1 MRKFYTLK
9 KIYRFLL
16 IIPLLLMGLS
26 QVRASLSKGDLAV
39 IGMNGD
45 VDVSSTVRSFAVVAL
60 NTIAANET
68 IYITDRGWINGSP
81 GNFTV
86 NTTLDGTIRW
96 TTSSTITAGTV
107 IIFKLN
113 MASSVNKTVSA
124 AKGDGIAIPGADVSI
139 LSGWTNSVVTSLPW
153 NNASGDQLLIY
164 QGTDSNPSFIFAFNN
179 VRTTGT
185 NNGSGGWF
193 VNPSSVTGS
202 PNTAT
207 SSILYSELPSE
218 LASTNYAI
226 GFLTNSSSDSRYPN
240 MSYVPGLSSGT
251 KATWLADITN
261 TGKWTGNSAGSPF
274 NFGLGFGSNS
284 LTQFS
289 ITSGVQ
295 APTVTS
301 VSVPPN
307 NTYKIGETLSFTVN
321 FSGNVT
327 VTGTP
332 QLELTVGSASK
343 LANYISGSGT
353 SALTFSYTVASGDL
367 DADGVTVGLLGLNGG
382 TIMDGSNN
390 NASLTLNNVA
400 STANVLVDGVAP
412 TVVISSTAGASGGST
427 GTSPIPFTVTFSES
441 ITGFTAGDVTVGN
454 ATISG
459 FSGSG
464 TTYTFNATPTANG
477 AVTIN
482 VSANVA
488 QDAAGNGNTAA
499 SQFSITYTQAVTA
512 APVVVSPANGSLV
525 STTTPGYS
533 GTATA
538 GATITV
544 YVDGTSSGTTT
555 ATGGNWSLTQPTALA
570 QGSHTVYATAQVA
583 GNAVS
588 ANSNT
593 NIFTVDN
600 LAPVVVISSTAG
612 ASGGSTST
620 SPIPFTITFSESVT
634 GFVAGDVTVG
644 NATISGFSGSGT
656 TYTFNAT
663 PTAIGAVTIN
673 IAANVAQDA
682 AGNGNTASA
691 TYTLTALP
699 SNVVPILTTT
709 GGSTAFSGS
718 AVAIDAGLTVTDA
731 DNTTL
736 ASATVIITG
745 NFQTGQDV
753 LAFSN
758 TSTTLYGN
766 IIGSFDSNNG
776 TLTLSSGGATA
787 TVAQWQSSLRA
798 ITYANSAS
806 TPNTAT
812 RTISF
817 RVNDGISN
825 SNTATKNVTVSNQP
839 ALTSSVTSQTNVAC
853 NGGSN
858 GSATI
863 SVSGGTPG
871 YTYSWSP
878 SGGTAATATGLSAGT
893 YTCTITDANGLTKT
907 QNVTITQPTA
917 ITATT
922 SQTNV
927 ACNGASNGSASVTA
941 AGGAGGYTYSWS
953 PSGGTAATA
962 TGLSA
967 GTYTCTITDANN
979 CQIIKTFTITQPTAI
994 TATTSQTNVACNGAS
1009 NGSASVTA
1017 SGGAGGYTY
1026 SWSPS
1031 GGTAAT
1037 ATGLSAGTYTCTI
1050 TDANNCQIIKTFT
1063 ITQPTAITATTSQTN
1078 VACNGASNGS
1088 ASVTASGGAG
1098 GYTYSWSP
1106 SGGTSA
1112 TATGLSA
1119 GTYTCTITD
1128 ANNCQIIKTFTITQP
1143 TAITATTSQT
1153 NVACNGAS
1161 NGSASVTAA
1170 GGAGGYTY
1178 SWSPSGGTAAT
1189 ATGLSAGTY
1198 TCTITD
1204 ANNCQIIKTFTI
1216 TQPTAITATTSKTNV
1231 ACNGASNGS
1240 ASVTA
1245 SGGAGGYTYSWS
1257 PSGGT
1262 AATATGLSAGTYTC
1276 TITDANNCQIIKTF
1290 TITQPTA
1297 ITATTSQTNVACNGA
1312 SNGSASVTAAGG
1324 AGGYTYS
1331 WSPSGGTA
1339 ATATGLSAGTYTCTI
1354 TDANNCQII
1363 KTFTITQPTA
1373 ISATTSQTNVA
1384 CNGASNG
1391 SASVTAAGG
1400 AGGYTYSWSPSGGTS
1415 ATATGLSA
1423 GTYTCTITDANNC
1436 QIIKTFTIT
1445 QPTAISFTT
1454 IVLPGYDYNT
1464 GYSQTIVTSG
1474 GTGPKTY
1481 AVTAGSLPS
1490 GFSLSTAGQITGTST
1505 QISDSNFTV
1514 TVTDNNNCTATYNYV
1529 LKLNQIPVVVT
1540 ATASQTKVYGQNEP
1554 TLTYTVTPSLLSGDS
1569 FTGNLTRTAGE
1580 AVGTYTISQGT
1591 LSAGSKYL
1599 ITFVGADFT
1608 ITAKPI
1614 TVTAA
1619 VKSKTYGDA
1628 DPALTYTFAPALV
1641 TGDSFSGSLTRTPG
1655 ENVGT
1660 YAINQGT
1667 LALSSNYSLT
1677 YVGADLTISAKT
1689 ITVTAAAKSKT
1700 YGDADPALTYTFAPA
1715 LVTGDS
1721 FSGSLTRTPGENVG
1735 TYAINQGT
1743 LALSS
1748 NYSLTYVGADLTI
1761 GAKTITVT
1769 AAAKSKTYGDA
1780 DPALTYTFAPALV
1793 TGDSF
1798 SGSLTRTPGENVG
1811 TYAINQG
1818 TLALSSNYSLTY
1830 VGADLTIGAKTI
1842 TVTAAAKSKTY
1853 GDADPALTYTFAPAL
1868 VTGDSFS
1875 GSLTRI
1881 PGENVGTYAIN
1892 PGTLALSSNY
1902 TLTYV
1907 GADLTIGTKTITVT
1921 AAAKSKT
1928 YGDADPALT
1937 YTFAPA
1943 LVTGD
1948 SFSGSLTRT
1957 PGENVGTYAINQG
1970 TLALSSNYSLTYVG
1984 ADLTIGAKTITVTAA
1999 AKSKTYGDAD
2009 PALTYTFAPAL
2020 VTGDSFSGSLTRTPG
2035 ENVGTYAINQGTLA
2049 LSSNYTLTYVGADLT
2064 IGAKTITVT
2073 AAAKSKTYGDADPA
2087 LTYTFAPALVT
2098 GDSFSGSLT
2107 RTPGE
2112 NVGTYAINQGTL
2124 ALSSN
2129 YSLTYIG
2136 ADLTIGAKTITVTAA
2151 AKSKTYG
2158 DADPALTYTFA
2169 PALVTGDSFSG
2180 SLTRT
2185 PGENVGTYAIIQG
2198 TLSLSSNYSLTYVG
2212 ADLTIGAK
2220 TITVT
2225 AAAKSKTYGDAD
2237 PALTYTFAPALV
2249 TGDSF
2254 SGSLTRT
2261 PGENVGTYA
2270 INQGTLVLNGN
2281 YVISYLSNNL
2291 TISKSVLTVTA
2302 NNAVMCQSDGF
2313 PTFGVTYSGFKAGDN
2328 ENSLSTKP
2336 TVSTTANRNVA
2347 GSYVLSASGGVS
2359 NNYSFV
2365 YVNGTLIINAIPS
2378 VSIVSSKG
2386 TEISK
2391 GETSVLTAIGGTA
2404 YSWSAASGI
2413 VSGQNTASLNVRPLQ
2428 TTTYTV
2434 RVTNASGCIS
2444 SASITIKVNE
2454 DYKLV
2459 ANNIL
2464 TPNGD
2469 GINDTWFVQNID
2481 MYPNNEVRIFDRN
2494 GREMYSKKSYDNS
2507 WNGTIGGNDL
2517 AEGTYYYIITYGP
2530 NKLVQKGFIT
2540 IIRNR

>member
-1 MRKFYTLK
+1 
-9 KIYRFLL
+9 
-16 IIPLLLMGLS
+16 
-26 QVRASLSKGDLAV
+26 
-39 IGMNGD
+39 
-45 VDVSSTVRSFAVVAL
+45 
-60 NTIAANET
+60 
-68 IYITDRGWINGSP
+68 
-81 GNFTV
+81 
-86 NTTLDGTIRW
+86 
-96 TTSSTITAGTV
+96 
-107 IIFKLN
+107 
-113 MASSVNKTVSA
+113 
-124 AKGDGIAIPGADVSI
+124 
-139 LSGWTNSVVTSLPW
+139 
-153 NNASGDQLLIY
+153 
-164 QGTDSNPSFIFAFNN
+164 
-179 VRTTGT
+179 
-185 NNGSGGWF
+185 
-193 VNPSSVTGS
+193 
-202 PNTAT
+202 
-207 SSILYSELPSE
+207 
-218 LASTNYAI
+218 
-226 GFLTNSSSDSRYPN
+226 
-240 MSYVPGLSSGT
+240 
-251 KATWLADITN
+251 
-261 TGKWTGNSAGSPF
+261 
-274 NFGLGFGSNS
+274 
-284 LTQFS
+284 
-289 ITSGVQ
+289 
-295 APTVTS
+295 
-301 VSVPPN
+301 
-307 NTYKIGETLSFTVN
+307 
-321 FSGNVT
+321 
-327 VTGTP
+327 
-332 QLELTVGSASK
+332 
-343 LANYISGSGT
+343 
-353 SALTFSYTVASGDL
+353 
-367 DADGVTVGLLGLNGG
+367 
-382 TIMDGSNN
+382 
-390 NASLTLNNVA
+390 
-400 STANVLVDGVAP
+400 
-412 TVVISSTAGASGGST
+412 
-427 GTSPIPFTVTFSES
+427 
-441 ITGFTAGDVTVGN
+441 
-454 ATISG
+454 
-459 FSGSG
+459 
-464 TTYTFNATPTANG
+464 
-477 AVTIN
+477 
-482 VSANVA
+482 
-488 QDAAGNGNTAA
+488 
-499 SQFSITYTQAVTA
+499 
-512 APVVVSPANGSLV
+512 
-525 STTTPGYS
+525 
-533 GTATA
+533 
-538 GATITV
+538 
-544 YVDGTSSGTTT
+544 
-555 ATGGNWSLTQPTALA
+555 
-570 QGSHTVYATAQVA
+570 
-583 GNAVS
+583 
-588 ANSNT
+588 
-593 NIFTVDN
+593 
-600 LAPVVVISSTAG
+600 
-612 ASGGSTST
+612 
-620 SPIPFTITFSESVT
+620 
-634 GFVAGDVTVG
+634 
-644 NATISGFSGSGT
+644 
-656 TYTFNAT
+656 
-663 PTAIGAVTIN
+663 
-673 IAANVAQDA
+673 
-682 AGNGNTASA
+682 
-691 TYTLTALP
+691 
-699 SNVVPILTTT
+699 
-709 GGSTAFSGS
+709 
-718 AVAIDAGLTVTDA
+718 
-731 DNTTL
+731 
-736 ASATVIITG
+736 
-745 NFQTGQDV
+745 
-753 LAFSN
+753 
-758 TSTTLYGN
+758 
-766 IIGSFDSNNG
+766 
-776 TLTLSSGGATA
+776 
-787 TVAQWQSSLRA
+787 
-798 ITYANSAS
+798 
-806 TPNTAT
+806 
-812 RTISF
+812 
-817 RVNDGISN
+817 
-825 SNTATKNVTVSNQP
+825 
-839 ALTSSVTSQTNVAC
+839 
-853 NGGSN
+853 
-858 GSATI
+858 
-863 SVSGGTPG
+863 
-871 YTYSWSP
+871 
-878 SGGTAATATGLSAGT
+878 
-893 YTCTITDANGLTKT
+893 
-907 QNVTITQPTA
+907 
-917 ITATT
+917 
-922 SQTNV
+922 
-927 ACNGASNGSASVTA
+927 
-941 AGGAGGYTYSWS
+941 
-953 PSGGTAATA
+953 
-962 TGLSA
+962 
-967 GTYTCTITDANN
+967 
-979 CQIIKTFTITQPTAI
+979 QPTAI

-1017 SGGAGGYTY
+1017 SGGAG
-1026 SWSPS
+1026 S
-1031 GGTAAT
+1031 
-1037 ATGLSAGTYTCTI
+1037 
-1050 TDANNCQIIKTFT
+1050 
-1063 ITQPTAITATTSQTN
+1063 
-1078 VACNGASNGS
+1078 
-1088 ASVTASGGAG
+1088 
-1098 GYTYSWSP
+1098 
-1106 SGGTSA
+1106 
-1112 TATGLSA
+1112 
-1119 GTYTCTITD
+1119 
-1128 ANNCQIIKTFTITQP
+1128 
-1143 TAITATTSQT
+1143 
-1153 NVACNGAS
+1153 
-1161 NGSASVTAA
+1161 
-1170 GGAGGYTY
+1170 
-1178 SWSPSGGTAAT
+1178 
-1189 ATGLSAGTY
+1189 
-1198 TCTITD
+1198 
-1204 ANNCQIIKTFTI
+1204 
-1216 TQPTAITATTSKTNV
+1216 
-1231 ACNGASNGS
+1231 
-1240 ASVTA
+1240 
-1245 SGGAGGYTYSWS
+1245 
-1257 PSGGT
+1257 
-1262 AATATGLSAGTYTC
+1262 
-1276 TITDANNCQIIKTF
+1276 
-1290 TITQPTA
+1290 
-1297 ITATTSQTNVACNGA
+1297 
-1312 SNGSASVTAAGG
+1312 
-1324 AGGYTYS
+1324 YTYS

-1373 ISATTSQTNVA
+1373 IS
-1384 CNGASNG
+1384 
-1391 SASVTAAGG
+1391 
-1400 AGGYTYSWSPSGGTS
+1400 
-1415 ATATGLSA
+1415 
-1423 GTYTCTITDANNC
+1423 
-1436 QIIKTFTIT
+1436 
-1445 QPTAISFTT
+1445 FTT
-1454 IVLPGYDYNT
+1454 IVLPGYDYNM
-1464 GYSQTIVTSG
+1464 GYSQTILTSG
-1474 GTGPKTY
+1474 GTGSKTY

-1580 AVGTYTISQGT
+1580 DVGTYTISQGT

-1619 VKSKTYGDA
+1619 AKSKTYGDA

-1667 LALSSNYSLT
+1667 LALNSNYSLTYVGADLTIGAKTITVTAAAKSKTYGDADSALTYTFAPALVTGDSFSGSLTRTPGENVGTYAINQGTLALSNNYSLTYVGADLTIGAKTITVTAAAKSKTYGDADPALTYTFAPALVTGDSFSGSLTRTPGENVGTYAINQGTLSLSSNYSLT
-1677 YVGADLTISAKT
+1677 YVGADLTIGAKTITVMAAAKSKTYGDADPALTYTFAPALITGDSFSGSLTRTPGENVGTYAINQGTLALNSNYSLTYVGADLTIGAKT

-1818 TLALSSNYSLTY
+1818 TLSLSSNYSLTYIGADLTIGAKTITVTAAAKSKTFGDADPALSYTFAPALITGDSFSGSLTRTPGENVGTYAINQGTLALSSNYSLTY
-1830 VGADLTIGAKTI
+1830 VGADLTIGAKNIMVTAAAKSKTYGDADPALSYTFAPALVTGDSFSGSLTRTPGENVGTYAINQGTLSLSSNYSLTYAGADLTIGAKTI
-1842 TVTAAAKSKTY
+1842 TVTAAAKSKTYGDSDPALSYTFAPALVTGDSFSGSLTRTPGENVGTYAINQGTLALSSNYSLTYVGADLTISAKTITVTVAAKSKTY

-1875 GSLTRI
+1875 GSLTRT

-1892 PGTLALSSNY
+1892 QGTLALSSNY
-1902 TLTYV
+1902 SLTYV
-1907 GADLTIGTKTITVT
+1907 GADLTISAKTITVT
-1921 AAAKSKT
+1921 VAAKSKT

-1943 LVTGD
+1943 LITGD

-2020 VTGDSFSGSLTRTPG
+2020 
-2035 ENVGTYAINQGTLA
+2035 I
-2049 LSSNYTLTYVGADLT
+2049 
-2064 IGAKTITVT
+2064 
-2073 AAAKSKTYGDADPA
+2073 
-2087 LTYTFAPALVT
+2087 T

-2129 YSLTYIG
+2129 YSITYVG
-2136 ADLTIGAKTITVTAA
+2136 ADLTIGAKTITVTVA

-2158 DADPALTYTFA
+2158 DSDPALTYTFA
-2169 PALVTGDSFSG
+2169 PALITGDSFSG

-2185 PGENVGTYAIIQG
+2185 PGENVGTYAINQG

-2270 INQGTLVLNGN
+2270 INQGTLSLSSNYSLTYVGADLTIGAKTITVTAAAKSKTYGDSDPALTYTFAPALVTGDSFSGSLTRTQGENVGTYAINKGTLVLNGN
-2281 YVISYLSNNL
+2281 YVISYVSNNL

-2313 PTFGVTYSGFKAGDN
+2313 PTFGVTYSGFKTGDN

-2347 GSYVLSASGGVS
+2347 GNYVLSASGGVS

-2365 YVNGTLIINAIPS
+2365 YVNGTLTINAIPS

-2391 GETSVLTAIGGTA
+2391 GETSVLTASGGTA

-2444 SASITIKVNE
+2444 SASITIKINE